1 MTPREGKEQVCD
13 LCGEAPAAVQCI
25 GCSRMLCKKCRSM
38 EIYVHGDGEVMI
50 KNFCAECSKDP
61 AINPPMACEKVFGLE
76 DITEMVN
83 QEDHS
88 KPARFKIRLKMS

>member
-1 MTPREGKEQVCD
+1 
-13 LCGEAPAAVQCI
+13 
-25 GCSRMLCKKCRSM
+25 
-38 EIYVHGDGEVMI
+38 MI